1 MKGLFQKDIY
11 NLIQQGKSLLY
22 IFVIFVVVFV
32 SQGKAD
38 FFVPMWITMCI
49 MLVTTSMSL
58 DGIAKWDTYAL
69 TMPVT
74 RTELVVS
81 KYILGIC
88 LTLFGVLSS
97 FCVLIGSNFIL
108 KNIEWKEAL
117 ILLGVASGI
126 GLFYLSI
133 ILPLLFK
140 FGVEKARIFMMMGY
154 LVPFIFI
161 YGIAFLAKNSQI
173 PIPEETVIEEFLTKG
188 IVMFPVIGLLCLG
201 VSIWISIRI
210 FQKIDK

>member
-1 MKGLFQKDIY
+1 M
-11 NLIQQGKSLLY
+11 
-22 IFVIFVVVFV
+22 
-32 SQGKAD
+32 
-38 FFVPMWITMCI
+38 
-49 MLVTTSMSL
+49 
-58 DGIAKWDTYAL
+58 
-69 TMPVT
+69 
-74 RTELVVS
+74 
-81 KYILGIC
+81 
-88 LTLFGVLSS
+88 TLFGVLSS

-173 PIPEETVIEEFLTKG
+173 P
-188 IVMFPVIGLLCLG
+188 
-201 VSIWISIRI
+201 
-210 FQKIDK
+210 